1 MGRIPLVVTVVCMAG
16 ALSACTS
23 STPEREV
30 AMPAPDAGPL
40 EVVRAYVDALDAN
53 DEETASRLITSEHHE
68 LSWIGSVEAVT
79 DLKAWEPVREDPR
92 WSGHPRTAEVVRVP
106 VRLDVTWSDP
116 DPSVEDGQ
124 QMWSYLLIR
133 DEGSGRW
140 LIFDEGMG

>member
-16 ALSACTS
+16 AFAACTS

-30 AMPAPDAGPL
+30 AMPDPDAAPL
-40 EVVRAYVDALDAN
+40 DVVRAYVDALDAN

-68 LSWIGSVEAVT
+68 LSWIGSVEAIT
-79 DLKAWEPVREDPR
+79 ELKTWEPVREDPR

-106 VRLDVTWSDP
+106 VKFDVTWSDP
-116 DPSVEDGQ
+116 DPSVEDGP

-133 DEGSGRW
+133 DEDSGRW